1 MISIRSLFVRAKWP
15 LAAIVAILAAIFIA
29 PRLFDALKT
38 KDLSAQTREFD
49 PPAKVELVKG
59 STDTLNVPPEIVKAL
74 SLQTAEV
81 RPDTTQR
88 TLKLDGTLFVDPS
101 HLSRVHTRFAGEV
114 VEIGPVSP
122 AGRDETPARLRFGD
136 KVEQGQLLAVV
147 WSKDLGEKKS
157 ELVDAILHRLLD
169 EETLKRLQ
177 DLAEKGATPE
187 QKLRDAQ
194 HNYEADLIAETRAE
208 RTLRSWRLTDGE
220 ITRVRKEADDLHEHK
235 KSLDPRAESN
245 WSRVEVHAPVSGV
258 LIEVNVGQGDIVDT
272 TLDLF
277 KIADLS
283 KLRVQCQL
291 YEEDLPL
298 LQDLSE
304 DQRDWTVQLGN
315 DHTGK
320 PLHGGFNRF
329 DQIGHIVDP
338 NTHTAQV
345 LGWVDNPD
353 DRLLVGQFVTA
364 TISLPPSK
372 NLVAV
377 PVGAV
382 IEDGTGASVF
392 VKQADSGSYRV
403 QRRRVEVVRQGD
415 DTVGVAVEP
424 SSEKR
429 KHGIQPLQPH
439 DLVVSTGALQLAAEL
454 EDQAPR

>member
-1 MISIRSLFVRAKWP
+1 MGSIQLRARGAKWIL
-15 LAAIVAILAAIFIA
+15 LAAAIAVAAVLIV
-29 PRLFDALKT
+29 PRVINALKT
-38 KDLSAQTREFD
+38 SDSAGQEAQTD
-49 PPAKVELVKG
+49 PLAKVELVNG
-59 STDTLNVPPEIVKAL
+59 TTDTLDVPPEVVKAL
-74 SLQTAEV
+74 SLQTAEA
-81 RPDTTQR
+81 RPDTTAR

-157 ELVDAILHRLLD
+157 ELVDAILHRRLD

-220 ITRVRKEADDLHEHK
+220 IARVRKEADDLHEHK

-245 WSRVEVHAPVSGV
+245 WSRVEVLAPVSGV
-258 LIEVNVGQGDIVDT
+258 LVEVNVGQGDIVDT

-283 KLRVQCQL
+283 KLRVQCQV

-298 LQDLSE
+298 IQDLSA
-304 DQRDWTVQLGN
+304 DQRNWSVQLGN
-315 DHTGK
+315 SHTGK

-364 TISLPPSK
+364 TISLPPRK
-372 NLVAV
+372 NLVSI

-382 IEDGTGASVF
+382 IEDGAGASVF

-415 DTVGVAVEP
+415 DTVGVAAEP
-424 SSEKR
+424 SKEQR
-429 KHGIQPLQPH
+429 KQGVQPLEPH